1 MVITWSGTLY
11 EHDVVAN
18 KSGDGWDWSCSSCGE
33 RGHSATCL
41 DHWIDIVEAGI
52 QQTRR
57 ETGDPGILHGQALR
71 DLIQAGI
78 EQRMRAQ

>member
-1 MVITWSGTLY
+1 MTWSGTLY
-11 EHDVVAN
+11 EHEVVAN

-33 RGHSATCL
+33 RGHSATVY

-57 ETGDPGILHGQALR
+57 ETAWEFSLEA
-71 DLIQAGI
+71 
-78 EQRMRAQ
+78 RASCRGNLGRRSV

>member
-1 MVITWSGTLY
+1 MTWSGTLY
-11 EHDVVAN
+11 EHEVVAT

-33 RGHSATCL
+33 QGHSATVY

-71 DLIQAGI
+71 DLILAGI